1 MTTDDVRAQAV
12 ELLARLH
19 GCAEWDDS
27 QHDAQLKH
35 GQHAAIVRDVTALA
49 DAGLLASPPV
59 AWGIGLYP
67 EDGGAVTVDESWPD
81 RDLAVRAACEARDEF
96 ELDIRL
102 YEIREGD

>member
-59 AWGIGLYP
+59 AWGIGLHP
-67 EDGGAVTVDESWPD
+67 EDGGPVTVDETWLD
-81 RDLAVRAACEARDEF
+81 RDQAVREVQAQVEEF
-96 ELDIRL
+96 ELDLRL